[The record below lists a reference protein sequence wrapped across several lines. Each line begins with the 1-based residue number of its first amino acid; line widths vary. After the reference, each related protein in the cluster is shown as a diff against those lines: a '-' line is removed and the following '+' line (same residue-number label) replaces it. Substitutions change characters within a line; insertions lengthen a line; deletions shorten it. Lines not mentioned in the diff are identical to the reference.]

1 MIKPAGPNK
10 FRLYT
15 ANGARPLSKKPQTYA
30 QALAQE
36 TAINISKAR
45 AAGHKVGKR

>member
-1 MIKPAGPNK
+1 VIKFIGPNK

-15 ANGARPLSKKPQTYA
+15 ANGARPLSKKPQTYE

-36 TAINISKAR
+36 AAINISKAR
-45 AAGHKVGKR
+45 AAGHKMPKR

>member
-1 MIKPAGPNK
+1 VIKPAGKDK

-15 ANGARPLSKKPQTYA
+15 KNGARPLSKKPQTYE

-36 TAINISKAR
+36 AAVNISKAR
-45 AAGHKVGKR
+45 AAGHKVQKR